1 MWSIGIV
8 VYEMLTGQLP
18 FQGSSELDYL
28 LSIFMMKGTPAEEQ
42 NVFFKQSPML
52 RLLSF
57 SLPKIKR
64 DNGDMSPEARLSEAL
79 PYGFARLFD
88 QLTMVDPAKRPNC
101 KQALGM
107 LEKIRE
113 NFHIEMEGGV
123 SYRRQDQAAI
133 TYRQLFQ

>member
-18 FQGSSELDYL
+18 FQGSSELEYL
-28 LSIFMMKGTPAEEQ
+28 LSIFVMKGTPTEEQ
-42 NVFFKQSPML
+42 NVFFKSSPML

-57 SLPKIKR
+57 RLPKIKG
-64 DNGDMSPEARLSEAL
+64 GDMSLEARLNEAL

-88 QLTMVDPAKRPNC
+88 LLTMVDPAKRPNC
-101 KQALGM
+101 KQALGL

-113 NFHIEMEGGV
+113 NVQIEMEGGV
-123 SYRRQDQAAI
+123 SYRRQDQPAI
-133 TYRQLFQ
+133 TYKQLFQ